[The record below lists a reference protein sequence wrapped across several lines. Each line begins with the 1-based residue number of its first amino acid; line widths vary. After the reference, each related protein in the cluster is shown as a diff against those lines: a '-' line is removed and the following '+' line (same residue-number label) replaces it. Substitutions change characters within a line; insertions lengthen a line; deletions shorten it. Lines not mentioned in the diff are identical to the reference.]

1 MQLGQGHGERAE
13 ELVSRSSML
22 CSEVC
27 LILEMTMKGVVFW
40 FRLDIQGLGARRDF
54 FCQSINAKKFA
65 QADQSRSFIRSVL
78 EMLSISLAL

>member
-1 MQLGQGHGERAE
+1 
-13 ELVSRSSML
+13 ML

-54 FCQSINAKKFA
+54 FCQSMNAKKFA
-65 QADQSRSFIRSVL
+65 QADHSRSFIRSGL
-78 EMLSISLAL
+78 EMPSISGTVTSEEDGICESYPNLT